1 MACGTVGTPPLA
13 SRGPRICHLFG
24 GARLSF
30 PIPIN
35 PQSLMDTFM
44 ADFND
49 VEDDFRFDKDFIC
62 ELYLRCM
69 EFGNSLWLVNDEK
82 KKQSEDRIKDVTC
95 DLVMLLLVHRCRCEA
110 CVFLQSEMHK
120 LMCSINLLFD
130 YFKSIH
136 VGATL
141 PPYQWETYQGG

>member
-1 MACGTVGTPPLA
+1 MQDGLRALLTCQDN
-13 SRGPRICHLFG
+13 R
-24 GARLSF
+24 
-30 PIPIN
+30 
-35 PQSLMDTFM
+35 QSLMDTFM

-69 EFGNSLWLVNDEK
+69 EFGNSLRLLNDEK

-120 LMCSINLLFD
+120 LMCSINILFD

-136 VGATL
+136 VGRPSSQHPPPL
-141 PPYQWETYQGG
+141 PVGDLPGGVKEPELG